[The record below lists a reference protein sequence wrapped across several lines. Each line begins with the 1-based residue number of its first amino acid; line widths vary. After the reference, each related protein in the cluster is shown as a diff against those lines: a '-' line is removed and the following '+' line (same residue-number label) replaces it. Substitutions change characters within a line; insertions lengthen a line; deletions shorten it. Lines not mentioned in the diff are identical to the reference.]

1 MQLPLKSISS
11 NPLLS
16 YRIYIYTQ
24 YISKPSNTHMP
35 GDSKWPNFIALFAC
49 LFMVFFCIGPF
60 PPESRH
66 GTWKKTNHGKGETS
80 TNYRL
85 LLPTCLFSGGAQFLC
100 KGGQHQHQRQKTTS
114 RPLSSFRSS
123 VATWRRVFL
132 FRVCLSGNGSFY
144 RESTKSTMVHEN
156 NLWGWFGLLQHW
168 FVLSKPQLVRKTK
181 TQVQQYHHDQCRWT
195 PQKSHTVCN
204 IWEFP
209 QMVVPPKHSKMI
221 TSSRK
226 THGC

>member
-16 YRIYIYTQ
+16 YRIYIYIYSIYQNHPTHTHTCQVIQSDQASCFLCMLFHGVFLYRTLPPRKSTWNLTQ
-24 YISKPSNTHMP
+24 KQPRVRRKIYK
-35 GDSKWPNFIALFAC
+35 
-49 LFMVFFCIGPF
+49 
-60 PPESRH
+60 
-66 GTWKKTNHGKGETS
+66 
-80 TNYRL
+80 
-85 LLPTCLFSGGAQFLC
+85 LPIIVPRCLFSGGARFLC
-100 KGGQHQHQRQKTTS
+100 KGGSHQHQRQKTTS

-123 VATWRRVFL
+123 VATWRWKTCFS

-168 FVLSKPQLVRKTK
+168 FVLSKPELVLNNITMIN
-181 TQVQQYHHDQCRWT
+181 VG
-195 PQKSHTVCN
+195 TVYN
-204 IWEFP
+204 SWVFP

-226 THGC
+226 THGCWVPPF